1 MASWLQKISSGNES
15 RARKE
20 KVLQRVFQ
28 TGIRVF
34 QDRDELH
41 LVYLMKN
48 FTIKEATAKIA
59 TFFTSS
65 YTCEDGYFLNI

>member
-20 KVLQRVFQ
+20 KMLKRVFQ

-34 QDRDELH
+34 QDRDKLY
-41 LVYLMKN
+41 LVCLMKKVYN
-48 FTIKEATAKIA
+48 QRNNSKN
-59 TFFTSS
+59 S
-65 YTCEDGYFLNI
+65 YIFQIVIHL

>member
-15 RARKE
+15 RGRKE

-41 LVYLMKN
+41 LVYLMKKLYN
-48 FTIKEATAKIA
+48 QRNNSKN
-59 TFFTSS
+59 S
-65 YTCEDGYFLNI
+65 YIFHIVIHL